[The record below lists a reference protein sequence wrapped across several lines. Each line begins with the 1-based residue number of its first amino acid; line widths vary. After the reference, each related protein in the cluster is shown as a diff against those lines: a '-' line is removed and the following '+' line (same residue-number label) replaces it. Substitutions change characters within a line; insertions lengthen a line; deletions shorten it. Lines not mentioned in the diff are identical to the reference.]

1 MKILTRVW
9 KMSILGRSSVLVP
22 HGHSALCV
30 LAQTFC
36 WHAICPCSVPHPS
49 VHNPICPGVK
59 FMKIAGNSV
68 DCLMGGAVRASSCH
82 GNEMTLGHE
91 FNLGCELTASFPPRF
106 PWSLSLKER
115 CRLHIS
121 FFRSPER
128 RFSWKDL
135 LALRGAER
143 KDKGPSFRSSFHFFL
158 SSPPD
163 WCCRSAQCEGAKAQR
178 LKYKV
183 IVGKTR
189 TN

>member
-1 MKILTRVW
+1 
-9 KMSILGRSSVLVP
+9 MSILGRSSLLVP
-22 HGHSALCV
+22 HGHSAVCACSNIL
-30 LAQTFC
+30 LACNLPLQC
-36 WHAICPCSVPHPS
+36 VPHPS

-91 FNLGCELTASFPPRF
+91 FNLGCELTASFPSRF
-106 PWSLSLKER
+106 PWSLSLGEEPAAYFLFSLLR
-115 CRLHIS
+115 
-121 FFRSPER
+121 ER

-143 KDKGPSFRSSFHFFL
+143 KDEGPSFRSTFHFFL
-158 SSPPD
+158 
-163 WCCRSAQCEGAKAQR
+163 QTGAADPLNARER
-178 LKYKV
+178 LRGLNWQL
-183 IVGKTR
+183 GKQR